1 MFLINT
7 KLVVDGKGN
16 KNIFTKNISIKK
28 INFLFFYKC
37 ICEYIKE
44 YVDNPKIYCKQ
55 QIDEKSVYLQSVLSQ
70 YRASNHAP
78 YYIDYNI
85 VK

>member
-7 KLVVDGKGN
+7 KLVVDGKDN
-16 KNIFTKNISIKK
+16 KNIFTKK

-44 YVDNPKIYCKQ
+44 
-55 QIDEKSVYLQSVLSQ
+55 
-70 YRASNHAP
+70 
-78 YYIDYNI
+78 
-85 VK
+85 

>member
-16 KNIFTKNISIKK
+16 KNIFTKNISTKK
-28 INFLFFYKC
+28 INFLFFYKY

-44 YVDNPKIYCKQ
+44 
-55 QIDEKSVYLQSVLSQ
+55 
-70 YRASNHAP
+70 
-78 YYIDYNI
+78 
-85 VK
+85 

>member
-44 YVDNPKIYCKQ
+44 
-55 QIDEKSVYLQSVLSQ
+55 
-70 YRASNHAP
+70 
-78 YYIDYNI
+78 
-85 VK
+85 

>member
-16 KNIFTKNISIKK
+16 KNIFIKK
-28 INFLFFYKC
+28 YFYKKNQLFVFYKC

-44 YVDNPKIYCKQ
+44 
-55 QIDEKSVYLQSVLSQ
+55 
-70 YRASNHAP
+70 
-78 YYIDYNI
+78 
-85 VK
+85 

>member
-16 KNIFTKNISIKK
+16 KNIFTKNISTKK
-28 INFLFFYKC
+28 INSSFFINV

-44 YVDNPKIYCKQ
+44 
-55 QIDEKSVYLQSVLSQ
+55 
-70 YRASNHAP
+70 
-78 YYIDYNI
+78 
-85 VK
+85 